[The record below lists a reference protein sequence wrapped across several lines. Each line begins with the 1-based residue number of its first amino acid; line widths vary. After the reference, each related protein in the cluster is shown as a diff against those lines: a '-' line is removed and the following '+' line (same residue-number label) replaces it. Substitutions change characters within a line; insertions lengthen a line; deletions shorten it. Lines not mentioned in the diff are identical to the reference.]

1 MTRTTRRILF
11 YCAIIIFIGIS
22 WVVLL
27 YAQGY
32 KYDFSQERFIRT
44 GAIYIKTNTSAQV
57 LIDGKSTTNTSLLTN
72 SVSIGGLLPATH
84 IVSVQKSGYSLWQK
98 KVTVS
103 VGFVED
109 YTRVMLLPQTG
120 QDKED
125 VKKEIHDLLYPVI
138 ASASASPTP
147 SITSMPTPKKTTK
160 PIPKPSP
167 TPSPTPDTT
176 SPYYIDHGSLF
187 VNQENDIS
195 GVTGPVQIASNV
207 TSVIISDDDQKLAW
221 FSSGQLWVYWFTDT
235 NYQPVHHAGD
245 IALVARFN
253 YPIKAA
259 QWFRDNDHITLDA
272 GGFKVIE
279 IDTRPGLNIINY

>member
-11 YCAIIIFIGIS
+11 YCAIILFIGTS

-32 KYDFSQERFIRT
+32 KYDFSQERFVRT
-44 GAIYIKTNTSAQV
+44 GAIYIKANTSAQV
-57 LIDGKSTTNTSLLTN
+57 SIDGKNRANTSLLSN
-72 SVSIGGLLPATH
+72 SVSIGGLLPTTH
-84 IVSVQKSGYSLWQK
+84 TISVQKTGYSSWQK
-98 KVTVS
+98 KATIIA
-103 VGFVED
+103 GFVED
-109 YTRVMLLPQTG
+109 YTHVMLLPQTG

-125 VKKEIHDLLYPVI
+125 VKKEIYDLLYPAVTLI
-138 ASASASPTP
+138 SPTP
-147 SITSMPTPKKTTK
+147 KLTPTPQPSPKATAGKTK
-160 PIPKPSP
+160 PTP
-167 TPSPTPDTT
+167 TPSPTPNT
-176 SPYYIDHGSLF
+176 SGPYYLDHGTLF

-207 TSVIISDDDQKLAW
+207 SSPIISDDNQKLAW
-221 FSSGQLWVYWFTDT
+221 FSGGQLWVYWFVDT

-259 QWFRDNDHITLDA
+259 QWFRDNDHIALDVNSL
-272 GGFKVIE
+272 KVIE
-279 IDTRPGLNIINY
+279 IDTRPGLNIISY